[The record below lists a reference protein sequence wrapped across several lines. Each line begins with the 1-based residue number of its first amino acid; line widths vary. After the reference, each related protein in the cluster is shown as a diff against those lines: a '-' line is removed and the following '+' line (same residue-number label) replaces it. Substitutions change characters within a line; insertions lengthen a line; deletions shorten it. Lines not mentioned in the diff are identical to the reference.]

1 MKKFLMA
8 TELIT
13 LMMKTGRMKISVMV
27 IVLYGKKE
35 LYTQVK
41 RKTKLKLKSIFI
53 IDMLKKIIGHMMKTG
68 LLILLVSQRKHMTLL
83 LMVVQLSQEHVNYG
97 KKELYIQVKRKFLQ
111 VLRCTFMKD
120 MVLKIIGHM
129 MMIGQLMLNKK
140 LIT

>member
-1 MKKFLMA
+1 MKKFHMA

-41 RKTKLKLKSIFI
+41 RKTKLKLKSIFR
-53 IDMLKKIIGHMMKTG
+53 IDILK
-68 LLILLVSQRKHMTLL
+68 
-83 LMVVQLSQEHVNYG
+83 
-97 KKELYIQVKRKFLQ
+97 
-111 VLRCTFMKD
+111 
-120 MVLKIIGHM
+120 KIIGHM
-129 MMIGQLMLNKK
+129 MMIGQLMLSKK